1 MKSVS
6 HPHNINYC
14 NALSRGT
21 ATLDNDHKRLW
32 LTRWKTK
39 APVTVPKF
47 IPSFIGDSIVSTLMY
62 LGVRRHTHHGTQV
75 HFLRQLSL
83 SQRRNFTL
91 VFQV

>member
-1 MKSVS
+1 MEPMEPPLDPTLNAMKLVS

-21 ATLDNDHKRLW
+21 ATVDNDHKSWW

-47 IPSFIGDSIVSTLMY
+47 FPSFIGDSIVSTLC
-62 LGVRRHTHHGTQV
+62 
-75 HFLRQLSL
+75 
-83 SQRRNFTL
+83 TL
-91 VFQV
+91 VFV